1 MGGVMLSAG
10 LMCPE
15 EYKQLPLRYIL
26 QSDYIKQAYFST
38 FISQSMLNLP
48 TEYTKFIPHEHT
60 QRAIYSHLDKKIG
73 DNVSGGVRILWGPP
87 GCGKSTY
94 TITECN
100 RLKEDGTLA
109 GVVLLRECMN
119 NECETS
125 TWLNKC
131 IGHDVLSLGSP
142 LSTLFSHQ
150 PKKHTVFLF
159 DQFDNIYRKCQDKQ
173 ALKVAI
179 KHLAE
184 DGEKHDSFIVVLC
197 ISDPEIAAEML
208 RLNGGKKIRLI
219 DHSPNEMKWS
229 EEEVLD
235 YVSEKH
241 FTKDQTSACVKV
253 GTPQFCKDVYE
264 YKTEDALT
272 GAVKASE
279 LEWEDGGKIVLD
291 AVSGRKRSS

>member
-1 MGGVMLSAG
+1 MGGVLFAG
-10 LMCPE
+10 LACPD

-26 QSDYIKQAYFST
+26 QSDYIRQIYFST
-38 FISQSMLNLP
+38 FISQSILDLP
-48 TEYTKFIPHEHT
+48 TQYRKFIPHEHT
-60 QRAIYSHLDKKIG
+60 QMAISSNLDKKIG
-73 DNVSGGVRILWGPP
+73 ANVSGGVRILWGPP

-109 GVVLLRECMN
+109 GLVLLRECMN
-119 NECETS
+119 NESETS

-142 LSTLFSHQ
+142 LSKLFSHQ

-159 DQFDNIYRKCQDKQ
+159 DQFDIIYRKCQDKQ

-219 DHSPNEMKWS
+219 DHSPDEMKWS
-229 EEEVLD
+229 EEEVLEF
-235 YVSEKH
+235 VSEKNL
-241 FTKDQTSACVKV
+241 TKDQTSACVKV
-253 GTPQFCKDVYE
+253 GTPQFCKDVTE

-272 GAVKASE
+272 GAVKDGV
-279 LEWEDGGKIVLD
+279 LEWENGEKIVLQ
-291 AVSGRKRSS
+291 AVSMCKRSS